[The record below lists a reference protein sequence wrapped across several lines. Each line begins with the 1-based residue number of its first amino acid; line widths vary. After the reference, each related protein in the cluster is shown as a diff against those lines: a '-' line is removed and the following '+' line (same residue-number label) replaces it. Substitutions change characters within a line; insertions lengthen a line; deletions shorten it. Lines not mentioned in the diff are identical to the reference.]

1 MGHLELYCESSVS
14 IREDDFIK
22 VKVDETEFF
31 PPLLQ
36 SFGNIST
43 YLLRGSLG
51 RSSKEIF
58 IYI

>member
-22 VKVDETEFF
+22 VKVDETGFF
-31 PPLLQ
+31 LPLLQ

>member
-31 PPLLQ
+31 LPLLQ